1 LFHQTGGLRRFL
13 RWPALVVFGLA
24 GLGAQTPG
32 GPPQPAA
39 VDPFEQTA
47 RMRRGVNIIGY
58 DPIWKDFAKARFKER
73 HFARIY
79 EGGFQTVRVNLQAFG
94 HMNADHKLDPAWLKT
109 LDWVVKSALANN
121 LTVILDEHDFLP
133 CAQDAAGCR
142 SKLLAFWE
150 QIAPRYRDAPASVLF
165 ELLNE
170 PHGQLT
176 AQLWNALLKDS
187 LAIVRKTNPTRNVV
201 VGPAVWNTIGAL
213 GSLELPAD
221 DRHIVVTVHYYEPMP
236 FTHQGAAWSP
246 ENFKRS
252 GVTWGT
258 DAEKQRVVE
267 DFAVAQKWSK
277 AENRP
282 ILLGEFG
289 AYDKGDMESRARYTA
304 HLARTAESLGWAW
317 TYWQFDS
324 DFIVYDMAKDD
335 WVQPIWKALVPDAD
349 PAGR

>member
-1 LFHQTGGLRRFL
+1 LFNQTGGLRRFL

-32 GPPQPAA
+32 GQPQPAA
-39 VDPFEQTA
+39 AADAFEQTA

-73 HFARIY
+73 HFARIH
-79 EGGFQTVRVNLQAFG
+79 EGGFQTVRVNLQAFA

-109 LDWVVKSALANN
+109 LDWVVENALANN

-133 CAQDAAGCR
+133 CAKDAAGCR

-150 QIAPRYRDAPASVLF
+150 QIAPRYQDAPANVLF

-187 LAIVRKTNPTRNVV
+187 LAVVRQTNPTRNVV

-221 DRHIVVTVHYYEPMP
+221 DRHIIVTVPLLRAHAVHPSGRRLEPGE
-236 FTHQGAAWSP
+236 FQTFRRHLGHGCREAACGRG
-246 ENFKRS
+246 FRRRAK
-252 GVTWGT
+252 
-258 DAEKQRVVE
+258 VVE
-267 DFAVAQKWSK
+267 GR
-277 AENRP
+277 EP
-282 ILLGEFG
+282 
-289 AYDKGDMESRARYTA
+289 
-304 HLARTAESLGWAW
+304 
-317 TYWQFDS
+317 
-324 DFIVYDMAKDD
+324 
-335 WVQPIWKALVPDAD
+335 AD
-349 PAGR
+349 PARRVRRVRQGRHGVARPLHGPPGAHGRVSGMGLDLLAVRQRFHRL